1 VSEELNQPQAA
12 PRGANLLS
20 FGAFAGASANSALE
34 IELQV
39 DQILESLSI
48 AERLDLMS
56 GDGAFISGTRAMSKR
71 YNGVPVVAG
80 ALKRLGIPGIR
91 FTDGPRGVVMY
102 HSTAFPSPMARGASF
117 NVELE
122 ERIGDAIGV
131 EARTQGANLFAGVC
145 INLLRHPAWG
155 RAQET
160 YGEDSFLL
168 GEMGVALVTGTQ
180 RHVMACV
187 KHFAAN
193 SMENSRLW
201 LDVKIDERDLS
212 DIYLPHFRKCID
224 AGVAGVMTAYNS
236 VNGSPCGQQNHLISE
251 VLKGQWGFEGFV
263 ISDFTWGI
271 RSAADAV
278 NAGMDVEMPFR
289 WRFRALPRLLTS
301 RKISLD
307 RINDAVR
314 RLLRMQIRF
323 GSVGEPDR
331 YVEEAVAGPEHRALS
346 RSAAAESMV
355 LLRNEII
362 SRLDTAPATASTESR
377 DSREGSGPLLPIDP
391 NTVSSIAV
399 IGWLAAEQNI
409 GDLGSSQ
416 VHPPSVVTLLH
427 GMATAG
433 AEFGIDIRFHDGVDP
448 SGAASLAANCEAVV
462 VVAGSS
468 YRDEGEWIIRAGGD
482 RSSLR
487 LCDHDEQLIAAVVA
501 ANSKTAVVLM
511 GGSAFITDTWH
522 EQVPALVMAWYPGME
537 GGHAVADLIFG
548 RVAPAGRL
556 PCTWPASSNDLPP
569 FQRFAKSITYGP
581 LHGYRLLEANRQVPS
596 FPFGFGLGYSQIQW
610 SAPELQSSIEVS
622 DGEFEIRIAVDVTN
636 SGTRP
641 AIEVIQAYRPQ
652 KLGSYESPLRT
663 LCGFAK
669 VHLGPGESRTASV
682 RLQLSGRT
690 AEIFLGQSSDPT
702 THQRV
707 LIES

>member
-1 VSEELNQPQAA
+1 MSEELNQPQAA

-168 GEMGVALVTGTQ
+168 GEMGVALVTGIQ

-314 RLLRMQIRF
+314 RLLRMQI
-323 GSVGEPDR
+323 
-331 YVEEAVAGPEHRALS
+331 
-346 RSAAAESMV
+346 
-355 LLRNEII
+355 
-362 SRLDTAPATASTESR
+362 
-377 DSREGSGPLLPIDP
+377 
-391 NTVSSIAV
+391 
-399 IGWLAAEQNI
+399 
-409 GDLGSSQ
+409 
-416 VHPPSVVTLLH
+416 
-427 GMATAG
+427 
-433 AEFGIDIRFHDGVDP
+433 
-448 SGAASLAANCEAVV
+448 
-462 VVAGSS
+462 
-468 YRDEGEWIIRAGGD
+468 
-482 RSSLR
+482 
-487 LCDHDEQLIAAVVA
+487 
-501 ANSKTAVVLM
+501 
-511 GGSAFITDTWH
+511 
-522 EQVPALVMAWYPGME
+522 
-537 GGHAVADLIFG
+537 
-548 RVAPAGRL
+548 
-556 PCTWPASSNDLPP
+556 
-569 FQRFAKSITYGP
+569 
-581 LHGYRLLEANRQVPS
+581 
-596 FPFGFGLGYSQIQW
+596 GF
-610 SAPELQSSIEVS
+610 
-622 DGEFEIRIAVDVTN
+622 
-636 SGTRP
+636 
-641 AIEVIQAYRPQ
+641 
-652 KLGSYESPLRT
+652 
-663 LCGFAK
+663 
-669 VHLGPGESRTASV
+669 
-682 RLQLSGRT
+682 
-690 AEIFLGQSSDPT
+690 
-702 THQRV
+702 
-707 LIES
+707 